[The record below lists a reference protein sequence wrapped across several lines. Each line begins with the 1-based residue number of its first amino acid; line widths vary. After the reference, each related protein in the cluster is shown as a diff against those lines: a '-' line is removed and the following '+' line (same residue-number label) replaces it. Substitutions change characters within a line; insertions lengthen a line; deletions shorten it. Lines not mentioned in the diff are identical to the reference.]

1 MRSSI
6 RMLKKSASSVLAS
19 FRPSTYLRGYDSALH
34 SLRSCWT
41 NFLSILGVMVPLSQ
55 KCKPSKFRST
65 QIVFPQ
71 PAIAILMRF
80 AVLVLVGLGMVSA
93 VEAADRDKLLSEPG
107 VYGTFA
113 AFNLDA
119 DWGKQDQAVR
129 IAQLTVLKGVVEQHR
144 EKLAIDVY
152 LLRGLSDHADVLFR
166 IHATELRETQQ
177 FLLDLQGSLFG
188 KHLTSSTVFSGL
200 TKKANYVPGMPDN
213 LKAELK
219 ISSEPGPNPYVIVIP
234 IRKDADWWSLPQ
246 EQRAAMMQEHTE
258 AALPYSK
265 TVKRKLYHA
274 TGLDDLDFIT
284 YFETSKLEDFHSL
297 VLALEK
303 VKEFQ
308 YNRRFGHPT
317 LLGTVRSLD
326 EIIEVLAQ

>member
-1 MRSSI
+1 MRSSVS
-6 RMLKKSASSVLAS
+6 MLVRLVVL
-19 FRPSTYLRGYDSALH
+19 TLVGL
-34 SLRSCWT
+34 
-41 NFLSILGVMVPLSQ
+41 VMVP
-55 KCKPSKFRST
+55 
-65 QIVFPQ
+65 
-71 PAIAILMRF
+71 
-80 AVLVLVGLGMVSA
+80 A
-93 VEAADRDKLLSEPG
+93 VEAADRDKLLSETG

-113 AFNLDA
+113 AFRLDA
-119 DWGKQDQAVR
+119 DWAKQDQATR
-129 IAQLTVLKGVVEQHR
+129 IAQLTLLKGVVEQHR
-144 EKLAIDVY
+144 EKLAIDTY
-152 LLRGLSDHADVLFR
+152 LLRGLSDRADLLFR

-188 KHLTSSTVFSGL
+188 KHLTDSTVFSGL

-213 LKAELK
+213 FKTDLKAP
-219 ISSEPGPNPYVIVIP
+219 SEPGLKPYVIVIP

-246 EQRAAMMQEHTE
+246 EQRATMMQEHTE
-258 AALPYSK
+258 ASLPYHK

-284 YFETSKLEDFHSL
+284 YFETSRLEDFQSL
-297 VLALEK
+297 ILALEK
-303 VKEFQ
+303 VKEYR

>member
-1 MRSSI
+1 MIS
-6 RMLKKSASSVLAS
+6 
-19 FRPSTYLRGYDSALH
+19 Y
-34 SLRSCWT
+34 
-41 NFLSILGVMVPLSQ
+41 
-55 KCKPSKFRST
+55 
-65 QIVFPQ
+65 
-71 PAIAILMRF
+71 IAISMRL
-80 AVLVLVGLGMVSA
+80 AVLVLVGLVLVPA
-93 VEAADRDKLLSEPG
+93 VKAADRDKLLSEPG

-113 AFNLDA
+113 SYSLDEA
-119 DWGKQDQAVR
+119 WGKQDQAMR

-144 EKLAIDVY
+144 EKLAIDLY
-152 LLRGLSDHADVLFR
+152 LLRGLSDRADVLFR

-188 KHLTSSTVFSGL
+188 KHLRTSGVMHGL

-219 ISSEPGPNPYVIVIP
+219 TSSEPGPKPYVIVIP
-234 IRKDADWWSLPQ
+234 IRKSAEWWLLPQ

-258 AALPYSK
+258 ASAPYLK
-265 TVKRKLYHA
+265 TVKRKLYHSS
-274 TGLDDLDFIT
+274 GLDDLDFIT

-303 VKEFQ
+303 VKEFP

>member
-1 MRSSI
+1 MRLSMFM
-6 RMLKKSASSVLAS
+6 RVVWLVLA
-19 FRPSTYLRGYDSALH
+19 
-34 SLRSCWT
+34 
-41 NFLSILGVMVPLSQ
+41 GV
-55 KCKPSKFRST
+55 T
-65 QIVFPQ
+65 
-71 PAIAILMRF
+71 
-80 AVLVLVGLGMVSA
+80 MVSS

-113 AFNLDA
+113 SYSLDEA
-119 DWGKQDQAVR
+119 WGKQDQAVR
-129 IAQLTVLKGVVEQHR
+129 IAQLTILKGVVEQHR

-166 IHATELRETQQ
+166 VHAIELRETQQ

-188 KHLTSSTVFSGL
+188 KHLTGSTIFSGL

-213 LKAELK
+213 LKTELK
-219 ISSEPGPNPYVIVIP
+219 IPSEPGPKPYVIVIP
-234 IRKDADWWSLPQ
+234 IRKNAEWWLLPQ

-258 AALPYSK
+258 ATVPYLK
-265 TVKRKLYHA
+265 TVKRKLYHSS
-274 TGLDDLDFIT
+274 GLDDLDFIT